1 MNDKYADSLRTS
13 LFVDAGTVWSTSRH
27 NTAQTLAAGIPDYGD
42 PSHIRLSAGIAVQ
55 WMSPLGPLVFSW
67 AEPFKKYDGDKAE
80 QFQFNIGKTS
90 VGLQR
95 GLIDRRGYILW
106 TVLRHSD

>member
-1 MNDKYADSLRTS
+1 MLNSEFIIPTPFVNDKYADSLRTS
-13 LFVDAGTVWSTSRH
+13 LFVDAGTVWSTSWH

-80 QFQFNIGKTS
+80 QFQFNIGKT
-90 VGLQR
+90 
-95 GLIDRRGYILW
+95 W
-106 TVLRHSD
+106 

>member
-1 MNDKYADSLRTS
+1 MINTPIVCEPRCLLTRGRSGAS
-13 LFVDAGTVWSTSRH
+13 WH

-80 QFQFNIGKTS
+80 QFQFNIGKT
-90 VGLQR
+90 
-95 GLIDRRGYILW
+95 W
-106 TVLRHSD
+106 

>member
-13 LFVDAGTVWSTSRH
+13 LFVDAGTVWVHRH

-55 WMSPLGPLVFSW
+55 WMSPLGPLVFLGQSRLKVRW
-67 AEPFKKYDGDKAE
+67 
-80 QFQFNIGKTS
+80 
-90 VGLQR
+90 
-95 GLIDRRGYILW
+95 
-106 TVLRHSD
+106 

>member
-1 MNDKYADSLRTS
+1 MISTPIVCEPRRSLTRDG
-13 LFVDAGTVWSTSRH
+13 LEYILAQHRADAGG
-27 NTAQTLAAGIPDYGD
+27 GIPDYGD

-80 QFQFNIGKTS
+80 QFQFNIGKT
-90 VGLQR
+90 
-95 GLIDRRGYILW
+95 W
-106 TVLRHSD
+106 

>member
-1 MNDKYADSLRTS
+1 M
-13 LFVDAGTVWSTSRH
+13 GTPIVCEPRRLLTRGRSGVHPRH
-27 NTAQTLAAGIPDYGD
+27 NTAQTPAAGIPDYGD

-80 QFQFNIGKTS
+80 QFQFNIGKT
-90 VGLQR
+90 
-95 GLIDRRGYILW
+95 W
-106 TVLRHSD
+106 

>member
-1 MNDKYADSLRTS
+1 
-13 LFVDAGTVWSTSRH
+13 
-27 NTAQTLAAGIPDYGD
+27 D

-80 QFQFNIGKTS
+80 QFQFNIGKT
-90 VGLQR
+90 
-95 GLIDRRGYILW
+95 W
-106 TVLRHSD
+106 

>member
-1 MNDKYADSLRTS
+1 MCIDRRPAWCRPIYSS
-13 LFVDAGTVWSTSRH
+13 AGSDGYKGQ
-27 NTAQTLAAGIPDYGD
+27 AQTLAAGIPDYGD

-80 QFQFNIGKTS
+80 QFQFNIGKT
-90 VGLQR
+90 
-95 GLIDRRGYILW
+95 W
-106 TVLRHSD
+106 